1 MYNIIFLLP
10 NGTQDKITCAT
21 LHAARSYHAGL
32 VASGYEVLTE
42 EPF

>member
-10 NGTQDKITCAT
+10 DGTQDRITCAT
-21 LHAARSYHAGL
+21 LRTARSYHNGL